1 MDKMIPLF
9 IGGTG
14 RSGTTLLF
22 NYLAN
27 SSKVNASNYSEIKIL
42 TSVDGLISLHRKK
55 NIDTFN
61 LYIKKIIS
69 NKNDPINVFIN
80 SMNEGDLIFLLN
92 NLFADFKK
100 NPTQS
105 IRDFYFNIFIKNIKI
120 KEKSIYLIDST
131 PENIM
136 RSYKIKEIFPEA
148 KFIHVIRD
156 GRDSGYSEYET
167 MKKYKFSSDIKNEFD
182 GLYYW
187 YNRIIKSFESLKNTS
202 KDNYIDLRLESFVS
216 RNTKLEKNK
225 IINFLKIKDEE
236 NMNIFFKNN
245 VSLEKMSCGK
255 WKNIKNWKEFDLE
268 YNKMLKNLKN
278 KGIIIEKYY

>member
-1 MDKMIPLF
+1 MIPLF